1 MSPFEV
7 LIPISIIGFTA
18 LMIKIIS
25 DTIIRSKIIKK
36 GMVDEN
42 LKYLY
47 TKRYSF
53 SHISNLKWGFILI
66 GIGIPFFLR
75 QLFPDLFTD
84 EGTIGLMFIL
94 AGVGFIIYYNIA
106 KKESQQNDIAE

>member
-1 MSPFEV
+1 MSAFEV

-42 LKYLY
+42 LRYLY
-47 TKRYSF
+47 NKKPLF
-53 SHISNLKWGFILI
+53 QHITNLKWGFILI
-66 GIGIPFFLR
+66 GIGIPFLLR

-94 AGVGFIIYYNIA
+94 AGVGFILYYNIA
-106 KKESQQNDIAE
+106 KNESQQNEVNE